1 MKAFL
6 MYRNRD
12 LDPQQLLIRREKD
25 SRHSRG
31 AEQGLSLQQALPWN
45 EAALRQDLGLGVLFK
60 AMSLGDNFL
69 FEAAQVAVLS
79 SLTDLEVIRYR
90 QHILADSL
98 KNSAIVQDIYQIA
111 MEAIEGETEELLELL
126 HPLSRRHTAKS
137 RGGAANVRRHAEAAQ
152 ECRRATCGWV

>member
-12 LDPQQLLIRREKD
+12 LDPQQLLIRRERD
-25 SRHSRG
+25 SRHNRG
-31 AEQGLSLQQALPWN
+31 AEQGLSLQQVLPWN
-45 EAALRQDLGLGVLFK
+45 EAALRQDLGLDVLFK

-79 SLTDLEVIRYR
+79 SLTDLQVIRYR

-111 MEAIEGETEELLELL
+111 MEAIEGERKILELL
-126 HPLSRRHTAKS
+126 HPLSRRHTPTEPWRCCKCSSA
-137 RGGAANVRRHAEAAQ
+137 R
-152 ECRRATCGWV
+152 